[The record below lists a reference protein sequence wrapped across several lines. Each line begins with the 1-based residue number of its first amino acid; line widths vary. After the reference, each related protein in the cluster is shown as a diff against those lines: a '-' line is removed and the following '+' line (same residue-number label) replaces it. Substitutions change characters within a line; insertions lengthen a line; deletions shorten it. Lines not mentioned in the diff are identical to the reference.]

1 MEEGMDTKERVSAQT
16 PKKKEKKPRKKWMR
30 FRHRVVRNIAY
41 VLLTP
46 YCLWKYNIKIDRF
59 KEQENRPYFV
69 LMNHTTPFDQFFVGI
84 SFKGPL
90 YYVATEDIFSNG
102 FVSSLIRWLIAPIP
116 IKKQAADITAIR
128 NCMKV
133 AKEGGS
139 IAIAPEGNRTYS
151 GKTEYMSPVIASL
164 ARRLKMPIALYRI
177 EGGYGVQPRWS
188 DVVRKGKMHSYVSKV
203 IQPEEYETMSDEEL
217 FEIIVKEL
225 FVHETEGIFKHK
237 KRAEYLERAI
247 YYCPKCG
254 LSSFYSGG
262 DRMFCTT
269 CGEFVHYG
277 EDMSLTGVP
286 YKNVSEWYDAQKD
299 YVNSIDTRDYIDNFI
314 FSDEVDIFEVIINKR
329 KKKLRRKANLFLYGD
344 RMDIDSDWV
353 IPFSEVTAAAVL
365 GRNKLNIYH
374 DKHVY
379 QFKGSKRFNALKY
392 VNLCYR
398 HKNILKGD
406 SDGKFLGL

>member
-1 MEEGMDTKERVSAQT
+1 MDTKEKVPVTT
-16 PKKKEKKPRKKWMR
+16 PKKTEKKPQKKWTK
-30 FRHRVVRNIAY
+30 FRHKVVRNIAF

-46 YCLWKYNIKIDRF
+46 YTLWRYGIKIEKF
-59 KEQENRPYFV
+59 KEKEDRPYLI

-84 SFKGPL
+84 SIPGSI

-102 FVSSLIRWLIAPIP
+102 FISSAIRWLIAPIP

-128 NCMKV
+128 NCMKE

-151 GKTEYMSPVIASL
+151 GRTEYMSPVIASL
-164 ARRLKMPIALYRI
+164 ARRLKMPIVLYRI

-188 DVVRKGKMHSYVSKV
+188 DVVRKGKMRAYVSKV
-203 IQPEEYETMSDEEL
+203 IKPEEYAAMTDDEL
-217 FEIIVKEL
+217 FAIIEKEL
-225 FVHETEGIFKHK
+225 YVHETEGIFKHK

-247 YYCPKCG
+247 YYCPDCG
-254 LSSFYSGG
+254 LVSFSSRR
-262 DRMFCTT
+262 DKVICNE
-269 CGEFVHYG
+269 CGKEITYG
-277 EDMSLTGVP
+277 EDMTLTGVP
-286 YKNVSEWYDAQKD
+286 YKYISEWYDAQKAF
-299 YVNSIDTRDYIDNFI
+299 VNSLDTREYTKEPLFAE
-314 FSDEVDIFEVIINKR
+314 FVDISEVIINK
-329 KKKLRRKANLFLYGD
+329 KKKQLRTNATIRLYGD
-344 RMDIDSDWV
+344 RIEIGEDWTL
-353 IPFSEVTAAAVL
+353 PFSEVTAAAVL

-379 QFKGSKRFNALKY
+379 QFKGNKRFNALKY

-406 SDGKFLGL
+406 ENGEFLGL

>member
-1 MEEGMDTKERVSAQT
+1 MDHISAEEGMD
-16 PKKKEKKPRKKWMR
+16 KKKTWRK

-41 VLLTP
+41 VLLAP
-46 YCLWKYNIKIDRF
+46 YTKWKYGIKIEKFR
-59 KEQENRPYFV
+59 EQEDRPYLV

-84 SFKGPL
+84 SIKGPI

-102 FVSSLIRWLIAPIP
+102 FLSSAIRWLIAPIP

-128 NCMKV
+128 NCIKV
-133 AKEGGS
+133 AKEGGT

-151 GKTEYMSPVIASL
+151 GRTEYMSPVIASL
-164 ARRLKMPIALYRI
+164 ARKLGLPIVLYRI

-188 DVVRKGKMHSYVSKV
+188 DVVRKGKMRSYVSRV
-203 IQPEEYETMSDEEL
+203 IQPDEYEKMTDGEL
-217 FEIIVKEL
+217 FEIIEKEL
-225 FVHETEGIFKHK
+225 YVNETEGIFKHK

-247 YYCPKCG
+247 YYCPDCG
-254 LSSFYSGG
+254 FAEFESRGHTLS
-262 DRMFCTT
+262 CKT
-269 CGEFVHYG
+269 CGKEITYG
-277 EDMSLTGVP
+277 EDMTLSGIS
-286 YKNVSEWYDAQKD
+286 YKHISEWYDAQKD
-299 YVNSIDTRDYIDNFI
+299 HVNSVDTSEYTQNPI
-314 FSDEVDIFEVIINKR
+314 FTDTASISEVIINKR
-329 KKKLRRKANLFLYGD
+329 KQKKRRDASIELYGD
-344 RMDIDSDWV
+344 RIVIDGEWV
-353 IPFSEVTAAAVL
+353 IAFEEVTAAAVL

-379 QFKGSKRFNALKY
+379 QFKGAKRFNALKY

>member
-1 MEEGMDTKERVSAQT
+1 MDTKEKVPAT
-16 PKKKEKKPRKKWMR
+16 VPKKAEKKPQKKWMR
-30 FRHRVVRNIAY
+30 FRHKVVRNIAF

-46 YCLWKYNIKIDRF
+46 YTLWRYGIKIEKF
-59 KEQENRPYFV
+59 KEKEDRPYFV

-84 SFKGPL
+84 SIPGPI

-133 AKEGGS
+133 AKEGGT

-188 DVVRKGKMHSYVSKV
+188 DVVRKGKMRAYVSKV
-203 IQPEEYETMSDEEL
+203 IQPDEYAAMTDDEL
-217 FEIIVKEL
+217 FAVIEKEL
-225 FVHETEGIFKHK
+225 FVHETEGLFKHK

-247 YYCPKCG
+247 YYCPECG
-254 LSSFYSGG
+254 FSSFHSGG
-262 DRMFCTT
+262 DRMFCKK
-269 CGEFVHYG
+269 CGRFAYYG
-277 EDMSLTGVP
+277 EDLAITGYVP

-299 YVNSIDTRDYIDNFI
+299 YVNSVDTRDHTETPVFC
-314 FSDEVDIFEVIINKR
+314 DIADVSEVIINKR
-329 KKKLRRKANLFLYGD
+329 KQKLRKNSIIELYGD
-344 RMDIDSDWV
+344 RIVIDGDWV
-353 IPFSEVTAAAVL
+353 LPFSEVTAAAVL
-365 GRNKLNIYH
+365 GRNKLNVYH

-379 QFKGSKRFNALKY
+379 QFKGDKRFNALKY

-398 HKNILKGD
+398 LKNILKGD